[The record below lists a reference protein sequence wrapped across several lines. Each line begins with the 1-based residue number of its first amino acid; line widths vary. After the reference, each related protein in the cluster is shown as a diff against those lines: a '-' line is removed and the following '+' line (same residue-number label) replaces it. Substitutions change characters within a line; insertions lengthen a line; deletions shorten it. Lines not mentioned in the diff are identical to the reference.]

1 MLLHKDMF
9 TGIIEEKGVIKSIRL
24 GAKSSELAITAK
36 RILED
41 VKIGDSISTNGIC
54 LTVTSF
60 TTGQFTVDVMPETLR
75 QTSLSTLK
83 NGSAVNLE
91 RALRLSDRL
100 GGHLVS
106 GHIDGTGKVSKV
118 WTEDNA
124 TWINISAEPSIL
136 KYIISRGSIALDGVS
151 LTVTHVDSRSF
162 SVSVIPHTQISTTLT
177 EKRPGDLVNI
187 ECDMIAKYVER
198 FTSNNKQHQAI
209 DLEFL
214 AQNNFL

>member
-1 MLLHKDMF
+1 MF
-9 TGIIEEKGVIKSIRL
+9 TGIIEEKGVLKSVRH
-24 GAKSSELAITAK
+24 GARSSELVVAAK
-36 RILED
+36 KILED
-41 VKIGDSISTNGIC
+41 IKIGDSISTNGIC
-54 LTVTSF
+54 LTVTGF
-60 TTGQFTVDVMPETLR
+60 TSDQFTVDAMPETLR
-75 QTSLSTLK
+75 QTSLSVLK

-118 WTEDNA
+118 WIEDNA
-124 TWINISAEPSIL
+124 TWINVTAEPSIL
-136 KYIISRGSIALDGVS
+136 KYIINRGSVALDGVS
-151 LTVTHVDSRSF
+151 LTVATVDSRSF
-162 SVSVIPHTQISTTLT
+162 NVSIIPHTQISTTLT
-177 EKRPGDLVNI
+177 EKRPGDMINI

-198 FTSNNKQHQAI
+198 FTLNSKQHQVI